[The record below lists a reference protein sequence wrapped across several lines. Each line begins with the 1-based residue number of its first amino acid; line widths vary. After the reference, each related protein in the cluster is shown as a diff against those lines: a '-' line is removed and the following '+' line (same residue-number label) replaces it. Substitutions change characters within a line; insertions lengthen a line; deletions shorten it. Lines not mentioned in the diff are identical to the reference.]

1 MEETTMF
8 VSALAV
14 TAATWGVVM
23 ALSPVL
29 QIRRMIQR
37 RSSDD
42 LSIGYL
48 IVLIIGFAVWLAYG
62 ASIGN
67 LALVIPNSVA
77 LIVSIATLIVAGL
90 YRSPGRRTEGIARR
104 NGTG

>member
-1 MEETTMF
+1 ML

-14 TAATWGVVM
+14 IAATWGVVM

-29 QIRRMIQR
+29 QIRRMIHR

-48 IVLIIGFAVWLAYG
+48 VVLIIGFAVWLAYG
-62 ASIGN
+62 ASIQN
-67 LALVIPNSVA
+67 LALVVPNSVA
-77 LIVSIATLIVAGL
+77 LIVSVVTLVVATM
-90 YRSPGRRTEGIARR
+90 YRSTRPAERDPSG
-104 NGTG
+104 

>member
-1 MEETTMF
+1 ML
-8 VSALAV
+8 VSVLAV

-42 LSIGYL
+42 LSFGYMVVL
-48 IVLIIGFAVWLAYG
+48 IVGFAVWLAYG
-62 ASIGN
+62 ASIAN
-67 LALVIPNSVA
+67 LALIIPNSVA
-77 LIVSIATLIVAGL
+77 LIVAITTLVVAGM
-90 YRSPGRRTEGIARR
+90 YRSSARHGGSSDR
-104 NGTG
+104 